1 MKDMEPEHPVPE
13 CPICFVTYDNIF
25 KTPLLLPC
33 SHTFCMEC
41 LSKLCI
47 FQKEL
52 ETFCC
57 PMCRAVVTI
66 PPGGVPHLPPNMGIV
81 SRFPPWLGELQKVW
95 MEGSK
100 LCWKKDNGQNCVT
113 STQNTLAHFP
123 PGQDENMVISVF
135 LLSPAQPHFSRPGD
149 LVIVPRQPHYH
160 RCDLIL
166 RNYGCILWIFICC
179 ILMLF
184 FVVFFPTYLLH

>member
-1 MKDMEPEHPVPE
+1 MEQEYSVPE
-13 CPICFVTYDNIF
+13 CSICFASYDNVF

-41 LSKLCI
+41 LSKLCV

-66 PPGGVPHLPPNMGIV
+66 PPGGVPQLPANMNIV
-81 SRFPPWLGELQKVW
+81 SRFPPWMGELQKVW

-100 LCWKKDNGQNCVT
+100 LCWKKRYNHNYVT
-113 STQNTLAHFP
+113 STPNTVSHFP
-123 PGQDENMVISVF
+123 QEESIVIVY
-135 LLSPAQPHFSRPGD
+135 LLTPAQPGFPQSGD
-149 LVIVPRQPHYH
+149 LLMVPQQPPYH
-160 RCDLIL
+160 RCNVML
-166 RNYGCILWIFICC
+166 RNYGCILWVFICC
-179 ILMLF
+179 IILLF
-184 FVVFFPTYLLH
+184 FLVFLPTYLRL